1 MSSPSRQEPILA
13 VDDLPEDVEPLLLT
27 KLVRE
32 GLPPPLWHGSRNSAD
47 QHEVADDRQAAA
59 QPMQEPVV
67 GQHEAV
73 ADAFPGSVFEQ
84 ASPEANA
91 AMAAVPAE
99 TTVAPAV
106 EAEPASADR
115 ALLAE
120 GVRGEDR
127 APHTTSPADTGS
139 SEPKPAVEDRREQ
152 GAASMEEADLAEAL
166 ERIRNLSFHY
176 GASPA
181 EEAPAPGSST
191 PAPESAGPALDMQFL
206 QEFETLLFQEV
217 ERRVLSELEERLT
230 QHLQK
235 VWKEQ
240 VSIAVLRALSLEG
253 IRLRES
259 ISKELQESLPQILQ
273 QVLHEGFDQALH
285 PDISDED
292 PKQGPQA

>member
-47 QHEVADDRQAAA
+47 QHEAAEDQPTAA
-59 QPMQEPVV
+59 QAMQEPVV
-67 GQHEAV
+67 GQHEAA
-73 ADAFPGSVFEQ
+73 ADTLPEPVPEQ
-84 ASPEANA
+84 APPETEA
-91 AMAAVPAE
+91 AMAAVLAE
-99 TTVAPAV
+99 TTDAPAV
-106 EAEPASADR
+106 EADRASADR

-120 GVRGEDR
+120 GVRGDDR
-127 APHTTSPADTGS
+127 VPPVASPADAGS
-139 SEPKPAVEDRREQ
+139 PEPKPAVEDRREQ

-181 EEAPAPGSST
+181 EEAPAPGT
-191 PAPESAGPALDMQFL
+191 PAPAPESAGPALDMQFL

-285 PDISDED
+285 PNISDDD
-292 PKQGPQA
+292 PNQGPQA